1 MDRLSTLLAHFS
13 LHANTYF
20 SGVFCGAER
29 FTASEGRGHVH
40 LLRAGRVSFRDEGGR
55 PLSIDEPSLLLVPR
69 PYGHELHADA
79 ADGAELVCASLSF
92 DGGMDNPLS
101 RALPGYSLVPLRQ
114 LPSLAANLDWLFA
127 EAFGAECGRDA
138 ILNRLFELM
147 LIQLL
152 RHLMAERS
160 LSAGM
165 LAGLAEPRLSRALTL
180 MHDEPARP
188 WTVEELAHASHL
200 SRASFAALFRKV
212 IGVTP
217 ADYLLSWRVSL
228 AQKRLREG
236 RPVALVADET
246 GYESPSAL
254 ARAFRRK
261 VGASPREWLQ
271 ALRG

>member
-13 LHANTYF
+13 AHASTYF
-20 SGVFCGAER
+20 SGAFCT
-29 FTASEGRGHVH
+29 TANFPAAEGRGHIH
-40 LLRAGRVSFRDEGGR
+40 LLRGGR
-55 PLSIDEPSLLLVPR
+55 LSVRAEDGHELRIEEPSLLLVPR
-69 PYGHELHADA
+69 PYGHELHADD
-79 ADGAELVCASLSF
+79 ADAAELVCASLAF
-92 DGGMDNPLS
+92 DGGMDNPLT
-101 RALPGYSLVPLRQ
+101 RALPGFSLVPLSQ

-127 EAFGAECGRDA
+127 EAFGADCGRDA

-152 RHLMAERS
+152 RHLMANRS

-165 LAGLAEPRLSRALTL
+165 LAGLAEPRLAKALTL
-180 MHDEPARP
+180 MHDEPARN
-188 WTVEELAHASHL
+188 WSVEELAQACHM

-212 IGVTP
+212 IGATP
-217 ADYLLSWRVSL
+217 ADYLVSWRVSL

-236 RPVALVADET
+236 RPVALIADET

-271 ALRG
+271 APR